1 MAKYSYRQS
10 TKYQPIKDAAGLHG
24 ADIGT
29 IGTGTKII
37 VDLDLLHDGWVP
49 IVGPTG
55 LGPTWKSTGKQG
67 WIELANTVAS
77 DAGTHQYLLTISAID
92 GKIISCTQLN

>member
-10 TKYQPIKDAAGLHG
+10 TKYQPVKDDAGIHG

-29 IGTGTKII
+29 IGIGTKIT
-37 VDLDLLHDGWVP
+37 VDLDLMHDNWVP

-55 LGPTWKSTGKQG
+55 LGPTWKNSGKQG
-67 WIELANTVAS
+67 WIELANTVAA
-77 DAGTHQYLLTISAID
+77 DAGTYQYLLVTSATTGDTISFT
-92 GKIISCTQLN
+92 KLN